1 MFWENGGSI
10 LHWLTRQVLHVA
22 EVQVVVIA
30 SELAEM
36 IIVGLGKSLFVVEPH
51 YKPWKLNHK
60 W

>member
-10 LHWLTRQVLHVA
+10 LYRLARQVLHIA
-22 EVQVVVIA
+22 EVQVVVVA

-51 YKPWKLNHK
+51 YKAWKLNNK